1 MRGKAAEMQVKEE
14 GSGWAPGLEMKP
26 RSKAVAEADADAG
39 ALAECENPCP
49 CLVWSVTQG

>member
-1 MRGKAAEMQVKEE
+1 MKEE